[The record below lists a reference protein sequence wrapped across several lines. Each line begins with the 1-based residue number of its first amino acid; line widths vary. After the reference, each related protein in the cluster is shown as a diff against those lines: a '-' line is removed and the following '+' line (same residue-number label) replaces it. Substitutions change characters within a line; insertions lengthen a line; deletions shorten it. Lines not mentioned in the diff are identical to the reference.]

1 MEDLATQP
9 SNIESTVL
17 PLLSICSLTSEYQ
30 RKKVCQKKSGHRKL
44 IDIVELPLSKS
55 ARLIQLVQDCQETFE
70 KEANVLIDNQMAE
83 EAVDELFLNYKRYL
97 ISLLSLS
104 AQYCE
109 PSKPEYRNDYED
121 TWFSAVDLNL
131 DHNSSSLDTTDSFTF
146 DVNDFDF
153 DFANLTTSTNSEIS
167 QSFDFSQSQ
176 LCNGP
181 DFLFSDYIQFHDET
195 KENEVG
201 KADDYY
207 CSGSRKQITR
217 ESRNLLEALFLVK
230 NFPNSAER
238 KLIAERCHLSP
249 AQVRIWFTNKRSRCK
264 GKGC

>member
-1 MEDLATQP
+1 MEELTAQP

-17 PLLSICSLTSEYQ
+17 PLLSICSLTGEYQ
-30 RKKVCQKKSGHRKL
+30 EKKVGRKRLKYRKL
-44 IDIVELPLSKS
+44 VDIEELPAAKS
-55 ARLIQLVQDCQETFE
+55 VQLVQLIQVCQDTFE
-70 KEANVLIDNQMAE
+70 KEADVLIDNQMAE
-83 EAVDELFLNYKRYL
+83 EAVDELFLNYKQYL
-97 ISLLSLS
+97 IGLFSLS
-104 AQYCE
+104 TQYYE
-109 PSKPEYRNDYED
+109 PSKQEYNNYED
-121 TWFSAVDLNL
+121 TWFSGVDLNL
-131 DHNSSSLDTTDSFTF
+131 DNTSSSFDTTDSFTF
-146 DVNDFDF
+146 DLNDFDF
-153 DFANLTTSTNSEIS
+153 DYANLTTSTNSEIS

-195 KENEVG
+195 KENDV

-207 CSGSRKQITR
+207 YSGSRRRITK
-217 ESRNLLEALFLVK
+217 ESRNMLEALFIVK
-230 NFPNSAER
+230 NSPNSAER